1 MNKYLSFFRLRFVNS
16 LQYRSAAFA
25 GIATQFFWGL
35 MELLL
40 FSAFY
45 RAGDTAAL
53 PMRFDQLASYI
64 WLQQAFL
71 ALFMNWYWDEDILS
85 AITEGSIAYE
95 LCRPLDLYIM
105 WFARSAASRLA
116 KAVMRCMP
124 ILVIAAFLPPPFRLG
139 LPASLPDFL
148 LFLLSMLLGFSV
160 VVAFAMLIYAL
171 CFFTISPMGIRI
183 VAMSLMELLSGSV
196 LPLPFLPDKLRA
208 VLELLHAECTPADLR
223 RPDRRQGAGVY
234 HGAAGGMAGSAG
246 GGGQGADESG
256 PAPRRGAGRL
266 NTEKGGFGHAAVS
279 KIFFHP
285 SAIGDAV

>member
-95 LCRPLDLYIM
+95 LCRPLDLYTM

-116 KAVMRCMP
+116 KAVLRCMP
-124 ILVIAAFLPPPFRLG
+124 ILVIAALLPPPFRLG

-160 VVAFAMLIYAL
+160 VVTFAMLIYAL
-171 CFFTISPMGIRI
+171 CFFTISPMGVRI

-208 VLELLHAECTPADLR
+208 VLELLPFASMQNVPLRIYAGQIAGGERAFTMALQAVWLVLLAAAGKALMNRALR
-223 RPDRRQGAGVY
+223 RVVVQDG
-234 HGAAGGMAGSAG
+234 
-246 GGGQGADESG
+246 
-256 PAPRRGAGRL
+256 
-266 NTEKGGFGHAAVS
+266 
-279 KIFFHP
+279 
-285 SAIGDAV
+285 